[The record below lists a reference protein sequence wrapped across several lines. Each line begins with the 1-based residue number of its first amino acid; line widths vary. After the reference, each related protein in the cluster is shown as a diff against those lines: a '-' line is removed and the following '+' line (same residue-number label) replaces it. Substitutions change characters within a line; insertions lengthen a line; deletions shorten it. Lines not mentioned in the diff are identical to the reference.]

1 MEVWSSSWQ
10 FTLEWL
16 FNLLCIKNVTHLP
29 HPYCICYLSERENIF
44 FVPLKVCSLKV
55 NVITDYNF

>member
-16 FNLLCIKNVTHLP
+16 FNLLGIKNVTHLP
-29 HPYCICYLSERENIF
+29 HPYCILHLSERENVF

-55 NVITDYNF
+55 NVIIDYNF